1 MIFWKIR
8 YFLLLKCN
16 FEKFCHKSA
25 FFGFYKRVLY
35 LINCIQLTY
44 LVFRIHFFTN
54 SNNSLLRNSSRRTQN
69 CILLDSFWLK
79 KHTKKPFI
87 FYNIFVS
94 SCIFPSILSRVFDS
108 GPGKFTFESRLIIPK
123 LYFIWFIL
131 VVKICI
137 RMVFAH
143 PKWKFSSE
151 KGFFLCYSKIVFW
164 WFIL

>member
-1 MIFWKIR
+1 M
-8 YFLLLKCN
+8 
-16 FEKFCHKSA
+16 KSFVTKVHF

-87 FYNIFVS
+87 FYKIW
-94 SCIFPSILSRVFDS
+94 IDS
-108 GPGKFTFESRLIIPK
+108 GSGKFTFESRLIIPK

-137 RMVFAH
+137 RIVFC
-143 PKWKFSSE
+143 SSE
-151 KGFFLCYSKIVFW
+151 VKIQFW
-164 WFIL
+164 KRVLFVLFQNSILMVHFIEKRVK